1 MIQIVVGNGCDV
13 LLGSKAL
20 IMRGRSK
27 NIGLLSA
34 SIKVAILPKSL
45 ESGPWNQGVGVDFEG
60 WDPVD
65 RWFVIDID

>member
-1 MIQIVVGNGCDV
+1 VIQIVVGDGCDV

-20 IMRGRSK
+20 IMRGAVE

-45 ESGPWNQGVGVDFEG
+45 ESGPWTQGVGVDFEG

-65 RWFVIDID
+65 GWFVIDID